1 MSNGAVTF
9 TFGVDSTDASM
20 DAGNLL
26 KPVSAR
32 VTLRI
37 IGAMTANAYRKY
49 F

>member
-1 MSNGAVTF
+1 MSNGAVIL
-9 TFGVDSTDASM
+9 TFGVVSTDASI
-20 DAGNLL
+20 DADNLL

-37 IGAMTANAYRKY
+37 IGAMTANVYRKY